1 MLGPSV
7 PSPEP
12 DLDSPP
18 PVAWESLGGSNLEG
32 RKVFFARVA
41 SPESADLRRSS
52 VPADS
57 PTCRFLGATAVPPG
71 EEEDTAAHDQHQGDE
86 RTHHDDH
93 ATGVAVDGSFLG
105 VFPFRGLLL
114 LRGGDAAETTII
126 FSVPLVLL
134 EAFSSS
140 FFSSFS
146 SSVVVSSVLVA
157 AIVVAAAVVAAAVVA
172 AVVGTV
178 VGAVVG
184 TVVAAAPLAT
194 LATGT

>member
-52 VPADS
+52 VPADFLAPPLS
-57 PTCRFLGATAVPPG
+57 LQERKKTPQPTISIKETNAPTMIIMLLASLS
-71 EEEDTAAHDQHQGDE
+71 TAAFL
-86 RTHHDDH
+86 
-93 ATGVAVDGSFLG
+93 ASSPSVSSSFA
-105 VFPFRGLLL
+105 
-114 LRGGDAAETTII
+114 GGDAAETTII

-134 EAFSSS
+134 EAF
-140 FFSSFS
+140 
-146 SSVVVSSVLVA
+146 
-157 AIVVAAAVVAAAVVA
+157 
-172 AVVGTV
+172 
-178 VGAVVG
+178 
-184 TVVAAAPLAT
+184 
-194 LATGT
+194 